1 MSILAAVAP
10 AALAH
15 SSLAHPSLVHA
26 AIAHLSATVAG
37 LRVPLSLGEAPRCR
51 VRISRIGPTF
61 WHLLGSLAAMARSGQ
76 IRLDQ
81 QMMPMPPNRADGP
94 AHLRD
99 KQSWAIELEVDE
111 GVRAYLDVHEGREID
126 EAAAA
131 RSTIYFKRC
140 LDPSFVPAALRD
152 KVVPYGLSMDL
163 VGDHIDRYEL
173 SRQLHLQAGAGTRL
187 KGLAKLMLRPARR
200 LAGSPVSLTV
210 ADFAA
215 SPQPPAAFGPD
226 ARVLFLTR
234 LFDPRGAMD
243 PAAELIRADY
253 EAMNALRIGCI
264 RALRREL
271 GASFLGGVAASDY
284 ARAVCPDLI
293 VGDDVVA
300 RHNFAKLLHEYP
312 IAVTTAGP
320 RRSHGFKIAEYLAAA
335 RAIVAERITV
345 QLPGPFAEK
354 TNYLGFATPDECVAQ
369 VLALRAN
376 PAAASRQSRANWTYF
391 HEWVE
396 PGAHARR
403 ILETALDSAL
413 PLNAAPP
420 SPVPANGVPLA
431 AAPRSAAPLSAAR
444 AS

>member
-1 MSILAAVAP
+1 MPTPAQVAP
-10 AALAH
+10 AALAQ
-15 SSLAHPSLVHA
+15 V
-26 AIAHLSATVAG
+26 
-37 LRVPLSLGEAPRCR
+37 PRCR

-61 WHLLGSLAAMARSGQ
+61 WHLLGSLSAMARAGQ
-76 IRLDQ
+76 IRLEQ
-81 QMMPMPPNRADGP
+81 QMLPMPANRADGP

-99 KQSWAIELEVDE
+99 KQSWGIEIEVDD
-111 GVRAYLDVHEGREID
+111 GVRAYIDVHEGLEID
-126 EAAAA
+126 EAAAV
-131 RSTIYFKRC
+131 RSTVYFKRC

-163 VGDHIDRYEL
+163 VGTRVDRYEL
-173 SRQLHLQAGAGTRL
+173 SRQLRLQASAGTRL

-200 LAGSPVSLTV
+200 LAGNPIALTV

-215 SPQPPAAFGPD
+215 PALPPAAFGPD

-234 LFDPRGAMD
+234 LFDPRGVQD
-243 PAAELIRADY
+243 PAAQLIRTDY

-284 ARAVCPDLI
+284 ARSAAPDLI
-293 VGDDVVA
+293 VGDDVIA

-335 RAIVAERITV
+335 RAIVAERLAL
-345 QLPGPFAEK
+345 QLPGPFAEG
-354 TNYLGFATPDECVAQ
+354 TNYLGFTTPEECVAQ
-369 VLALRAN
+369 VLALRAD

-391 HEWVE
+391 RDWVE
-396 PGAHARR
+396 PGAHGRR
-403 ILETALDSAL
+403 ILETALDSAE
-413 PLNAAPP
+413 
-420 SPVPANGVPLA
+420 
-431 AAPRSAAPLSAAR
+431 PLSAAR